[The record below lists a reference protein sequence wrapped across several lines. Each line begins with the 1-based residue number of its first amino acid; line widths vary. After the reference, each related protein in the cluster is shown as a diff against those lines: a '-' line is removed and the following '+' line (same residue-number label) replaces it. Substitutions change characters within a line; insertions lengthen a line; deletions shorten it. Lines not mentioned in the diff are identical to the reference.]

1 MILLGLDTIK
11 NFNELEQLRQNKI
24 FTNYDIININSDKV
38 IKITCIGIIIDKTS
52 MTYRVLNEDNVIAS
66 FPMDSYMI
74 LKSDIIVRPEA
85 RIFPPML

>member
-11 NFNELEQLRQNKI
+11 NFNKLEQLRQNKI

-38 IKITCIGIIIDKTS
+38 IKITCIVIIIDKTL